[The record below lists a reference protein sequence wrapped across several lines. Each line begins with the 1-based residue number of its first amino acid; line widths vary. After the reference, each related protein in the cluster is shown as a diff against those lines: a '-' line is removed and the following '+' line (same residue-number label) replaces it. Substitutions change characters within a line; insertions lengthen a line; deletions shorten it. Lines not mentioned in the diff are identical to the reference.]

1 MTGIRI
7 LAWVVVVA
15 MTSAILYGFVNGDF
29 GGNAS
34 AIWGLPWG
42 KVTLID
48 LYAGLVI
55 FGAWVAVREASRVT
69 TALWWIAL
77 TTLGNLAAGVY
88 LLRAL
93 FDAEDTNELL
103 MGRDRTG
110 RATISTPRSRPVAR
124 VSRDPKPR
132 SGP

>member
-7 LAWVVVVA
+7 LTWVVVVA
-15 MTSAILYGFVNGDF
+15 MTSAIMFGFVNGDF
-29 GGNAS
+29 GSDAS

-55 FGAWVAVREASRVT
+55 FGAWVAVREASPVT
-69 TALWWIAL
+69 TSLWWVAL
-77 TTLGNLAAGVY
+77 LTLGNLAAGAY

-93 FDAEDTNELL
+93 FDAEDANELL
-103 MGRDRTG
+103 TGRDRT
-110 RATISTPRSRPVAR
+110 V
-124 VSRDPKPR
+124 
-132 SGP
+132 